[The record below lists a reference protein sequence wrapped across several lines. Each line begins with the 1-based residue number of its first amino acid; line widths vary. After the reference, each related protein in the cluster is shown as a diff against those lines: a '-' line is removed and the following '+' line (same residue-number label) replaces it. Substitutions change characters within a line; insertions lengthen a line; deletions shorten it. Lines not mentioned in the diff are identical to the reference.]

1 MIGKFEG
8 DFDLPVLPLIDL
20 LLLAGWSSLFTG
32 FVLKAISIT
41 TTYRPAI
48 MGLSSFDFLLIAIAM
63 LLFAIALAA
72 RTWVLTQQPAAV
84 AARRSQETLDAWK
97 KLQKEPSASE
107 DLPESEQGLSDQP

>member
-1 MIGKFEG
+1 MIGNLEG

-41 TTYRPAI
+41 TSYRPAI

-72 RTWVLTQQPAAV
+72 RTWVSYRYTHYLAASLIQVLTQLQNLLWVLV
-84 AARRSQETLDAWK
+84 A
-97 KLQKEPSASE
+97 
-107 DLPESEQGLSDQP
+107 LS